1 MLHIIGT
8 GDHEQAI
15 VARNMIPYI
24 GETTDCSVL
33 TYTIFNQPSFLTL
46 DGNTLTVKSGDDC
59 SS

>member
-24 GETTDCSVL
+24 GETADCSVL

-46 DGNTLTVKSGDDC
+46 DGSILTV
-59 SS
+59 